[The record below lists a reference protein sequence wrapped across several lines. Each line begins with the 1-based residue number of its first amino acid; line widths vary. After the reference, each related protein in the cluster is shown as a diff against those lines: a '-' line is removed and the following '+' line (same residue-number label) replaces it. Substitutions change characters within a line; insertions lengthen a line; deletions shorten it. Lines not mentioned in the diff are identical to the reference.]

1 MNNKWTTDLL
11 KASFT
16 IIFVL
21 ISYFFATIFS
31 VGAFVSFIPKKLEI
45 PFSIAVY
52 TAILNF
58 LLFFCLSFRTTIK
71 STVTDKSDKSNKI
84 KISRVPRKIAI
95 KTEILGNDMAIK
107 GELLIIFPE
116 WIDVTKTND
125 PGIKTISQSEYCYDL
140 TNSSSTYTCYFDI
153 NLNELYLDAER
164 EDKIKVEFKGN
175 KLRYGKDM
183 NHLTVHNT

>member
-1 MNNKWTTDLL
+1 MSNKWSTDLL

-16 IIFVL
+16 IMFVL
-21 ISYFFATIFS
+21 ISYPLAIFLN
-31 VGAFVSFIPKKLEI
+31 VGAIVPLLPKKLEF

-52 TAILNF
+52 TALLNF
-58 LLFFCLSFRTTIK
+58 LLFLYLSSRTTIK
-71 STVTDKSDKSNKI
+71 ATVIEKIDKSNKI
-84 KISRVPRKIAI
+84 KISSKPRKIAV
-95 KTEILGNDMAIK
+95 KTEILGNNKAVT
-107 GELLIIFPE
+107 GELLITFPD

-125 PGIKTISQSEYCYDL
+125 PGIKTITQSMYSYDL
-140 TNSSSTYTCYFDI
+140 SNGSSTYTCYFDI
-153 NLNELYLDAER
+153 NLKEVHMNAER